1 MSDENE
7 VVEDRAAPTPQPTHT
22 LTIPEVVAR
31 FADAGVPR
39 AARTIQTYCKT
50 GTLDCITVP
59 GALGPKYL
67 INEQSADDRIQEFVQ
82 MRDLLAA
89 STFGGDG
96 ARHSA
101 LKRAPTRS
109 SAQERADDGVI
120 EAAPEDVAEMRKL
133 KDEVL
138 SLTSEVRARDAFINM
153 LQTEKKDQF
162 ERLWTYT
169 TKIAEQSREIGNL
182 EARLS
187 LNAPRDSYP
196 HEPKQEEEN
205 HGV

>member
-1 MSDENE
+1 MSDENIVAE
-7 VVEDRAAPTPQPTHT
+7 GGAAPTPQPTHT

-67 INEQSADDRIQEFVQ
+67 INEQSVDDRIQEFVQ

-89 STFGGDG
+89 STFDGDS

-109 SAQERADDGVI
+109 SAQERADDGVA
-120 EAAPEDVAEMRKL
+120 EPAPENLAEMRKL

-153 LQTEKKDQF
+153 LQIEKKDQF
-162 ERLWTYT
+162 EQLWKYT
-169 TKIAEQSREIGNL
+169 AKIADQGREIGNL

-187 LNAPRDSYP
+187 LNAPRESYP
-196 HEPKQEEEN
+196 QELKREEES

>member
-1 MSDENE
+1 
-7 VVEDRAAPTPQPTHT
+7 
-22 LTIPEVVAR
+22 
-31 FADAGVPR
+31 
-39 AARTIQTYCKT
+39 
-50 GTLDCITVP
+50 
-59 GALGPKYL
+59 
-67 INEQSADDRIQEFVQ
+67 

-89 STFGGDG
+89 SFGGASG

-109 SAQERADDGVI
+109 SAQERVDDGV
-120 EAAPEDVAEMRKL
+120 ADPVPEDLAEMRKL

-169 TKIAEQSREIGNL
+169 TKISEQSREIGNL

-187 LNAPRDSYP
+187 LNAPRESYP
-196 HEPKQEEEN
+196 QEPRREEGS

>member
-1 MSDENE
+1 
-7 VVEDRAAPTPQPTHT
+7 
-22 LTIPEVVAR
+22 
-31 FADAGVPR
+31 
-39 AARTIQTYCKT
+39 
-50 GTLDCITVP
+50 
-59 GALGPKYL
+59 
-67 INEQSADDRIQEFVQ
+67 
-82 MRDLLAA
+82 
-89 STFGGDG
+89 
-96 ARHSA
+96 
-101 LKRAPTRS
+101 
-109 SAQERADDGVI
+109 
-120 EAAPEDVAEMRKL
+120 MRKL

-187 LNAPRDSYP
+187 LNAPRESYP
-196 HEPKQEEEN
+196 HEPKREEES